1 MSLEQYKITTYE
13 DNVKD
18 LPDYPSDAGIT
29 AKMLKGIFDGRTDE
43 EVKKKFNA
51 LIDAL
56 ILTLDE
62 MREGIENGNV
72 YTDAEIEAHNEAG
85 DSHGD
90 IRRTITTLAER
101 LNAVANSDDIT
112 LDQLSE
118 IVEYIK
124 DNREIIEIITT
135 EKADTEDVMELN
147 SRLDAEIEERET
159 HINDFEN
166 PHNVTAE
173 QVGTY
178 AKGEVFTK
186 AETMTEIE
194 VYVSNELG
202 VIYGDFD
209 SHTANEE
216 NPHNV
221 TAEQVGAYTKGE
233 IDNFRIE
240 DEMHMEQHVGMRIDE
255 ALGDISAALDELH
268 AYAMALSGGDAE

>member
-1 MSLEQYKITTYE
+1 MSLEQYKIKTYE

-29 AKMLKGIFDGRTDE
+29 AKMLKDIFDGRTDK
-43 EVKKKFNA
+43 EVKAKFNA
-51 LIDAL
+51 LIDEL
-56 ILTLDE
+56 VLTLDE
-62 MREGIENGNV
+62 MRESIENGNV

-135 EKADTEDVMELN
+135 EKADTEDVMELD
-147 SRLDAEIEERET
+147 SRLDTEVEEREA
-159 HINDFEN
+159 HVNDF
-166 PHNVTAE
+166 
-173 QVGTY
+173 
-178 AKGEVFTK
+178 
-186 AETMTEIE
+186 
-194 VYVSNELG
+194 
-202 VIYGDFD
+202 
-209 SHTANEE
+209 E

-240 DEMHMEQHVGMRIDE
+240 DEMNMERHVGLRLDE